1 MLSVRF
7 AFALDCRRSF
17 GGAGVQRLLG
27 SGERR
32 LDIRANPMRYSFRCN
47 CAGGPSERVGQLL
60 QPNQLI
66 SRRFE
71 ACQSLFG

>member
-7 AFALDCRRSF
+7 AFALDRRPSSE
-17 GGAGVQRLLG
+17 GAGVQRLLG
-27 SGERR
+27 LGARR
-32 LDIRANPMRYSFRCN
+32 LDIRANPMRHSFAGN
-47 CAGGPSERVGQLL
+47 CAGGAVEHVGQLL

-71 ACQSLFG
+71 ACQSWFG